1 MTDAII
7 ENLVAFML
15 VNRDWK
21 SIDFDGQS
29 YVVTMKD
36 GTETTFG
43 VKNEG
48 EE

>member
-7 ENLVAFML
+7 ENLVAFMI

-21 SIDFDGQS
+21 TIHFDGES

-36 GTETTFG
+36 GSETTFG
-43 VKNEG
+43 VKSERNE
-48 EE
+48 

>member
-1 MTDAII
+1 MTDEII

-21 SIDFDGQS
+21 SIDFDGHE

-36 GTETTFG
+36 GSETTFG
-43 VKNEG
+43 VKSEG

>member
-1 MTDAII
+1 MNDHII

-21 SIDFDGQS
+21 NIHFDGRS

-43 VKNEG
+43 VKDEG

>member
-21 SIDFDGQS
+21 TIHFDGES

-36 GTETTFG
+36 GSETTFG
-43 VKNEG
+43 VKSEG